1 MRKLLFFT
9 LLVILL
15 VSGCAKEKVSQYP
28 EFKPNVYDVL
38 IDAGHGG
45 DDPGAQSQSVLEK
58 DLMLSLSQK
67 LKKALE
73 HEGYSVYCTRS
84 NDESIKLNERIAKM
98 DSIEARLLM
107 SLHTNFSKD
116 GNDNGINLYIRNQQ
130 QSGPAAEAIQKELTQ
145 ASLMHFNK
153 IEETSHFKIL
163 NTPFP
168 SVMLNLGYL
177 SNESDL
183 SILKNEE
190 WQTVLA
196 QNISKAVTSYFRLQN
211 Q

>member
-1 MRKLLFFT
+1 MIKQIWFGIVVIILMQSCVRDKLIQF
-9 LLVILL
+9 
-15 VSGCAKEKVSQYP
+15 P
-28 EFKPNVYDVL
+28 ESMPYVYDVL

-98 DSIEARLLM
+98 DSIEARLLI

-183 SILKNEE
+183 IILRNEE
-190 WQTVLA
+190 QQTVLA
-196 QNISKAVTSYFRLQN
+196 QNISKAVKSYFRLHN